1 MKIGIP
7 KEIKNNEF
15 RVAITPF
22 GVKELISHG
31 HEVFIEKNAGINSS
45 FLDKDYKNEG
55 AIILDDNK
63 SIFDISILFYQE
75 ELLLTSFDYLFYRC
89 LYNSLNT

>member
-15 RVAITPF
+15 RVAITPS

-31 HEVFIEKNAGINSS
+31 H
-45 FLDKDYKNEG
+45 
-55 AIILDDNK
+55 
-63 SIFDISILFYQE
+63 
-75 ELLLTSFDYLFYRC
+75 
-89 LYNSLNT
+89 